1 MTWFIVGAVIGGI
14 VGAGAALTAMALAYA
29 SKRADLQADLQRLSD
44 YYDKILKVQKG
55 ERQVRKPVIG

>member
-29 SKRADLQADLQRLSD
+29 SKRADLQADLRRLSD
-44 YYDKILKVQKG
+44 YYDKILKVQK
-55 ERQVRKPVIG
+55 EDHRARKPVTG